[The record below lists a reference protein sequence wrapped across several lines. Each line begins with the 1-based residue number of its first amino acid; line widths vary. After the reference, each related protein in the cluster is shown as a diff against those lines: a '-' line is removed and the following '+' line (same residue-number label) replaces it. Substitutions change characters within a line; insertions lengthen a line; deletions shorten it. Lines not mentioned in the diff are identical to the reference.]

1 MSQIW
6 NSLLSLL
13 IYHSNVQTN
22 KISLIM
28 KARVYYLLFLLLFA
42 TNSMADISSTSDN
55 QYECIYEFKI
65 NNGNPPEVY
74 STILTFNE
82 NSSFFS
88 DYSIYLIDSL
98 LQVQHSEEE
107 YESVKNL
114 MRKKEYFFDQTITLN
129 LADREYL
136 VCGSITPDNY
146 YYIEEASKISWN
158 LTDESDSICG
168 YLCEKAIGEYGG
180 RSWSVWYTSQI
191 PVMYGPWKLCG
202 VPGLVLK
209 AEDADGIFVFDAISF
224 RKSSVAM
231 PPLNTDKHIKT
242 TREKFIRQK
251 NNFEKNPVANISFE
265 SIGSINIDKQGKGS
279 VLIDGQQ
286 LRFHPNGYVPLEK
299 Q

>member
-209 AEDADGIFVFDAISF
+209 AEDADGIFVFEAISF

-231 PPLNTDKHIKT
+231 PPLNTNKHIKT

-251 NNFEKNPVANISFE
+251 NNFEKNPVGNISFE
-265 SIGSINIDKQGKGS
+265 SIGNINIDKQGKGS

>member
-1 MSQIW
+1 
-6 NSLLSLL
+6 
-13 IYHSNVQTN
+13 
-22 KISLIM
+22 M
-28 KARVYYLLFLLLFA
+28 KARVYYLLSLLLFA

-74 STILTFNE
+74 STLLTFNDS
-82 NSSFFS
+82 SSFFC

-209 AEDADGIFVFDAISF
+209 AEDADGIFVFEAISF

-231 PPLNTDKHIKT
+231 PPLNTNKHIKT

-251 NNFEKNPVANISFE
+251 NNFEKNPVGNISFE
-265 SIGSINIDKQGKGS
+265 SIGNINIDKQGKGS

>member
-1 MSQIW
+1 
-6 NSLLSLL
+6 
-13 IYHSNVQTN
+13 
-22 KISLIM
+22 M

-42 TNSMADISSTSDN
+42 TNSMADINSISDN

-98 LQVQHSEEE
+98 LQVQHLEEE

-146 YYIEEASKISWN
+146 YYIEGASKISWN

-191 PVMYGPWKLCG
+191 PAMYGPWKLCG

-209 AEDADGIFVFDAISF
+209 AEDADGIFVFEAISF

-251 NNFEKNPVANISFE
+251 NNFEKNPVGNISFE

>member
-107 YESVKNL
+107 YENVKNL

-251 NNFEKNPVANISFE
+251 NNFEKNPVGNISFE
-265 SIGSINIDKQGKGS
+265 SIGNINIDKQGKGS

>member
-1 MSQIW
+1 MPQIW

-22 KISLIM
+22 KISVIM
-28 KARVYYLLFLLLFA
+28 KARVCYLFFLLLFA
-42 TNSMADISSTSDN
+42 TNSMADINSTSDN

-158 LTDESDSICG
+158 LTDESDTICG

-191 PVMYGPWKLCG
+191 PAMYGPWKLCG

-209 AEDADGIFVFDAISF
+209 AEDADSIFVFEAISF

-251 NNFEKNPVANISFE
+251 NNFEKNPVGNISFE

>member
-22 KISLIM
+22 KISFIM

-82 NSSFFS
+82 NSSFFC

-98 LQVQHSEEE
+98 LQVKHSEEE

-129 LADREYL
+129 PADREYL

-191 PVMYGPWKLCG
+191 PAMYGPWKLCG

-209 AEDADGIFVFDAISF
+209 AEDADGIFVFEAISF

-231 PPLNTDKHIKT
+231 PPLNTNKHIKT

-251 NNFEKNPVANISFE
+251 NNFEKNPVGNISFE
-265 SIGSINIDKQGKGS
+265 SIGNINIDKQGKGS

>member
-1 MSQIW
+1 MPQIW

-22 KISLIM
+22 KISVIM
-28 KARVYYLLFLLLFA
+28 KARVCYLLFLLLFA
-42 TNSMADISSTSDN
+42 TNSMADINSTSDN

-98 LQVQHSEEE
+98 LQVKHSEEE
-107 YESVKNL
+107 YENVKNL
-114 MRKKEYFFDQTITLN
+114 MRKKEYIFDQTITLN

-158 LTDESDSICG
+158 LTDESDTICG

-191 PVMYGPWKLCG
+191 PAMYGPWKLCG

-209 AEDADGIFVFDAISF
+209 AEDADGIFVFEAISF

-251 NNFEKNPVANISFE
+251 NNFEKNPVGNISFE

-279 VLIDGQQ
+279 VHIDGQQ